1 MDFKYLASR
10 KKSCK
15 TVQKSQNAKHR
26 HPRLRELRI
35 EDYDALIELWNEAKL
50 RYRPKGR
57 DRRDNIE
64 RELQQ
69 PSAVFLVVEKD
80 GKLVGSIFGTHD
92 GRRGWINRLAVSPSY
107 RQQGIAAQLV
117 KEVETRLDAMG
128 IEIIAC
134 LVEDW
139 NAVSMEVFQRLG
151 YTRHSDVVYFSKR
164 KHSDV

>member
-1 MDFKYLASR
+1 M
-10 KKSCK
+10 KSEH
-15 TVQKSQNAKHR
+15 VWLPNII
-26 HPRLRELRI
+26 LRELRI
-35 EDYDALIELWNEAKL
+35 EDYDALIELWTEAKL
-50 RYRPKGR
+50 LHRPKGR

-69 PSAVFLVVEKD
+69 PSAVFLVAEKD

-92 GRRGWINRLAVSPSY
+92 GRRGWINRLAVAPSY
-107 RQQGIAAQLV
+107 RRQGIAAQLV
-117 KEVETRLDAMG
+117 KEVEKRLDAMG

-139 NAVSMEVFQRLG
+139 NSVSMEVFQRIG
-151 YTRHSDVVYFSKR
+151 YKRHSDVVYFSKR

>member
-1 MDFKYLASR
+1 M
-10 KKSCK
+10 C
-15 TVQKSQNAKHR
+15 
-26 HPRLRELRI
+26 I
-35 EDYDALIELWNEAKL
+35 EDYDALMELWTEAKL
-50 RYRPKGR
+50 LYKPKGR

-69 PSAVFLVVEKD
+69 PSAVFLVAEKD

-107 RQQGIAAQLV
+107 RQQGIAAQLI
-117 KEVETRLDAMG
+117 KEVEMRLDAIG

-139 NAVSMEVFQRLG
+139 NTVSMKVFQRLG
-151 YTRHSDVVYFSKR
+151 YTRHSDIVYFSKR
-164 KHSDV
+164 KHPDV

>member
-1 MDFKYLASR
+1 MSFQDR
-10 KKSCK
+10 H
-15 TVQKSQNAKHR
+15 QNII
-26 HPRLRELRI
+26 LREMRI
-35 EDYDALIELWNEAKL
+35 EDYDALMELWTEAKL
-50 RYRPKGR
+50 LYKPKGR

-69 PSAVFLVVEKD
+69 PSAVFLVAEKD

-107 RQQGIAAQLV
+107 RQQGIAAQLI
-117 KEVETRLDAMG
+117 KEVEMRLDAIG

-139 NAVSMEVFQRLG
+139 NTVSMKVFQRLG
-151 YTRHSDVVYFSKR
+151 YTRHSDIVYFSKR
-164 KHSDV
+164 KHPDV

>member
-1 MDFKYLASR
+1 MSFQDR
-10 KKSCK
+10 H
-15 TVQKSQNAKHR
+15 QNII
-26 HPRLRELRI
+26 LREMCI
-35 EDYDALIELWNEAKL
+35 EDYDALMELWTEAKL
-50 RYRPKGR
+50 LYKPKGR

-69 PSAVFLVVEKD
+69 PSAVFLVAEKD

-107 RQQGIAAQLV
+107 RQQGIAAQLI
-117 KEVETRLDAMG
+117 KEVEMRLDAIG

-139 NAVSMEVFQRLG
+139 NTVSMKVFQRLG
-151 YTRHSDVVYFSKR
+151 YTRHSDIVYFSKR
-164 KHSDV
+164 KHPDV

>member
-1 MDFKYLASR
+1 M
-10 KKSCK
+10 KSEH
-15 TVQKSQNAKHR
+15 VWLPNII
-26 HPRLRELRI
+26 LRELRI
-35 EDYDALIELWNEAKL
+35 EDYDALIELWTEAKL
-50 RYRPKGR
+50 LHRPKGR

-69 PSAVFLVVEKD
+69 PSAVFLVAEKD

-107 RQQGIAAQLV
+107 RRQGIAAQLV
-117 KEVETRLDAMG
+117 KEVEKRLDAMG

-139 NAVSMEVFQRLG
+139 NSVSMEVFQRIG
-151 YTRHSDVVYFSKR
+151 YKRHSDVVYFSKR